1 MFDDHTLREML
12 KEHGR
17 VVIYRKKTEG
27 SYNATTGKLN
37 STTIKDYTVK
47 GFFFNFKADMIDG
60 QTIQRTDRRL
70 VLDTKLTNGQDT
82 PGPDTTDQ
90 IVGTQDTVN
99 IQRVEQIESNGK
111 VMCYLLHVRG

>member
-1 MFDDHTLREML
+1 MFDDHTLRDML

-17 VVIYRKKTEG
+17 VVVYRKKTEG

-37 STTIKDYTVK
+37 TNVATDYTVR
-47 GFFFNFKADMIDG
+47 GFFFNFKANEIDG
-60 QTIQRTDRRL
+60 QTIMRTDRRV
-70 VLDTKLTNGQDT
+70 VLDTKLSNGQDT
-82 PGPDTTDQ
+82 PIPDTTDQ

>member
-17 VVIYRKKTEG
+17 VVVYRKKAEG
-27 SYNATTGKLN
+27 TYNATTGKLN
-37 STTIKDYTVK
+37 TNVATDYTVK
-47 GFFFNFKADMIDG
+47 GFFFNFKADMVDG
-60 QTIQRTDRRL
+60 ETIQRTDRRF
-70 VLDTKLTNGQDT
+70 VLDTKLSNGLVT
-82 PGPDTTDQ
+82 PAPDTTDQ

-111 VMCYLLHVRG
+111 VVCYLLHVRG